1 MSTVPLPAIVLEI
14 AERQH
19 GLALVH
25 AARTAG
31 VTREALRHAVRQG
44 DAEQLTARVLRLP
57 GTPRTGHQRVLA
69 AVLDASPG
77 ACACGHTAASLWGI
91 PGYQLTPVHVTRSR
105 GMTGRRTRLA
115 VLHEVKSL
123 LPRHVTVLE
132 AIPIVRPERLALEL
146 CASEYPLRAA
156 RAVDDMWRRRLLS
169 GRSLRRFVDDAS
181 VHGRGGLQVLRTLLD
196 DRGDDYVPPASNLE
210 SRFAA
215 VIARAGL
222 PEMRRQVDSGGD
234 VWVGRVDFRDARL
247 PLIVEVQSERYHTAL
262 TDKQAD
268 RVRLAALRAA
278 GFVVVEVTENQ
289 VWHRPE
295 EVVRLIEGA
304 RRAGLR
310 NLPRNW
316 LSGPP
321 IPRQVPWERD
331 SAGFT
336 SPAGRPA
343 RRQ

>member
-1 MSTVPLPAIVLEI
+1 
-14 AERQH
+14 
-19 GLALVH
+19 
-25 AARTAG
+25 
-31 VTREALRHAVRQG
+31 
-44 DAEQLTARVLRLP
+44 
-57 GTPRTGHQRVLA
+57 
-69 AVLDASPG
+69 
-77 ACACGHTAASLWGI
+77 
-91 PGYQLTPVHVTRSR
+91 
-105 GMTGRRTRLA
+105 MTGRRTRLA

-343 RRQ
+343 RRR